1 LWLLLP
7 PREAANLA
15 VSCAESIDRE
25 LEEISIDFIV
35 KIEDIEGKSRV
46 YRSIHRKMHLDQIEE
61 LINKRKT
68 T

>member
-1 LWLLLP
+1 
-7 PREAANLA
+7 LA